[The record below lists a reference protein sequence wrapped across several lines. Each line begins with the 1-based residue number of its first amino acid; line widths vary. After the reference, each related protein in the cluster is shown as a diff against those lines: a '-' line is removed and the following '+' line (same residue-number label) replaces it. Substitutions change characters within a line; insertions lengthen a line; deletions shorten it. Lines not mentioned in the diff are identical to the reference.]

1 MLYFNAASMGKS
13 SRIRELEEEVRRLEG
28 EVEELEGECDGEC
41 IGLGHKY
48 DCAETA
54 GREIKRL
61 RVSVIAIDERLED
74 LEQEPSYNALYMW
87 LRELTHKL
95 RETDATIN
103 CRCEECALPPFNSC

>member
-1 MLYFNAASMGKS
+1 LLYFNAASMGKS

-28 EVEELEGECDGEC
+28 EVEELEDECDGAD
-41 IGLGHKY
+41 HND
-48 DCAETA
+48 DCVETA

-61 RVSVIAIDERLED
+61 RASINSHDERLED
-74 LEQEPSYNALYMW
+74 LEQEPSYSNLYLW

-103 CRCEECALPPFNSC
+103 CRCEECAVPPFKSC